1 LAQQGGSAALAVYLR
16 PDQQLVELITVKSV
30 PEHVNMRAAPAS
42 PDDSGY
48 EEMTWRGELFG
59 LPLDADPLLP
69 LLPELSSPPK
79 GARKAPGH
87 C

>member
-1 LAQQGGSAALAVYLR
+1 
-16 PDQQLVELITVKSV
+16 
-30 PEHVNMRAAPAS
+30 MRAAPAS

>member
-1 LAQQGGSAALAVYLR
+1 V
-16 PDQQLVELITVKSV
+16 
-30 PEHVNMRAAPAS
+30 RAAPAS

-79 GARKAPGH
+79 GARKALGRR
-87 C
+87 

>member
-1 LAQQGGSAALAVYLR
+1 MKSGTYGA
-16 PDQQLVELITVKSV
+16 TV
-30 PEHVNMRAAPAS
+30 RAAPAS

-59 LPLDADPLLP
+59 LPLDTDPLLP

-79 GARKAPGH
+79 GTRQALGRRGRCA
-87 C
+87 CR

>member
-1 LAQQGGSAALAVYLR
+1 M
-16 PDQQLVELITVKSV
+16 LIASKSDPYCV
-30 PEHVNMRAAPAS
+30 CVRAAPAS

-79 GARKAPGH
+79 GARKALGRR
-87 C
+87 